1 MNGTPKKPRRPAPA
15 AKKPAPKAPRTA
27 ETVKPETKKQADSAG
42 DVSAN
47 LEVAEPTVAELAQ
60 LAEEPAEDPVET
72 GVKVEPEAPATAEE
86 IRPEITTTEASAEP
100 AAAAAGPI
108 EQIEQKGT
116 VLMADVLET
125 TKKYSEEAK
134 ERFQSVFTEL
144 SDKAKANVDKSTK
157 ALEQFNEIAKGNVEA
172 LVESGKIATKGIESL
187 GQDAAEFGRVSFEK
201 ASAAMKSLTSIKTPA
216 EFFQVQSDLLST
228 AFDAFAKET
237 AKNSEALLK
246 IAGDV
251 AQPISTRVSVIT
263 ERVRSI
269 AA

>member
-15 AKKPAPKAPRTA
+15 AKKPAPKAPRT

-60 LAEEPAEDPVET
+60 LAEDPVET

-86 IRPEITTTEASAEP
+86 IRPEITTEASAEP

>member
-15 AKKPAPKAPRTA
+15 AKKPAPKAPRT

-60 LAEEPAEDPVET
+60 LAEDPVET

-86 IRPEITTTEASAEP
+86 IRPEITTEASAEP
-100 AAAAAGPI
+100 AAAAAGTI

>member
-15 AKKPAPKAPRTA
+15 AKKPAPKAPRT

-86 IRPEITTTEASAEP
+86 IRPEITTEASAEP

>member
-15 AKKPAPKAPRTA
+15 AKKPAHKAPRTA
-27 ETVKPETKKQADSAG
+27 ETVKPETKKQADTAG

-86 IRPEITTTEASAEP
+86 IRPEITTEASADP

>member
-27 ETVKPETKKQADSAG
+27 ETVKPETKKQADTAG

-86 IRPEITTTEASAEP
+86 IRPEITTEASAEP
-100 AAAAAGPI
+100 AAAAVEQI